1 MNAGML
7 VSNVSK
13 NPLYILGILPPDD
26 QSFGGNQVKPPCR
39 NASNKTSYSYSESS
53 YIIRA
58 YQSILE
64 SQSILSASYRIQYPN
79 VSHVFPRNFEGPMS
93 FLAARS

>member
-39 NASNKTSYSYSESS
+39 NAWNKTSYSYSESS

-64 SQSILSASYRIQYPN
+64 SQSISASYSIQYPH
-79 VSHVFPRNFEGPMS
+79 VSHVFPRNFEGPI
-93 FLAARS
+93 FDAARS